1 MRTSTVHQV
10 DFPYTRQE
18 LLAVFALAVDED
30 VEKGG
35 RYDARWKVINV
46 WSHPWTSRGMRAEST
61 IMGAFSYK
69 WGEAN
74 TLYQIEA
81 DTGFSL
87 NVLLQELGGLETK
100 ALGTVK
106 YGKPQPTSIHHR
118 LRGKEVL
125 SG

>member
-46 WSHPWTSRGMRAEST
+46 WSHPWTSRAIRAEST
-61 IMGAFSYK
+61 LMGTFYCK
-69 WGEAN
+69 WGAEN
-74 TLYQIEA
+74 RVHQIEA
-81 DTGFSL
+81 DAGFSL
-87 NVLLQELGGLETK
+87 NVLLQELGVLEMK

-106 YGKPQPTSIHHR
+106 HGKPQTA
-118 LRGKEVL
+118 LRHV
-125 SG
+125 